1 MPPHVYKCGFLGRS
15 GTGRRCPDERQWSH
29 VNKKESR
36 AMTEIIAGVR
46 IPDSILAQDATAL
59 IRDTTTELIYH
70 HSRRVFL
77 FGSLQS
83 RQLGLEPDP
92 ELLYIAAMFHDT
104 GLVPPY
110 RGQEQR
116 FELDSADT
124 ARDFLG
130 SRGLTGSVA
139 DVVWTAIALHTTPE
153 VPYKMDPVI
162 AATTAGVE
170 TDVLGIR
177 LGAISDGDIG
187 AVTAAHPRPKFKS
200 EILQA
205 FTDGF
210 KDRPDT
216 TFGTVNADVLEHFV
230 PGFRRIDF
238 VDVIKNSAWPE

>member
-1 MPPHVYKCGFLGRS
+1 MIE
-15 GTGRRCPDERQWSH
+15 T
-29 VNKKESR
+29 
-36 AMTEIIAGVR
+36 IAGVQ
-46 IPDSILAQDATAL
+46 IPDSRIAIDATEL
-59 IRDTTTELIYH
+59 IRETTTPLIYH

-83 RQLGLEPDP
+83 RNLGIDPDA
-92 ELLYIAAMFHDT
+92 ELLYIAALFHDT

-110 RGQEQR
+110 RGTAQR
-116 FELDSADT
+116 FELDSAD
-124 ARDFLG
+124 AAKSFLTTSG
-130 SRGLTGSVA
+130 FSEAEA

-153 VPYKMDPVI
+153 VPYKMAPVI

-177 LGAISDGDIG
+177 LDRLVQNAID
-187 AVTAAHPRPKFKS
+187 AVTAVHPRPNFKN

-210 KDRPDT
+210 QDRPDT

-230 PGFRRIDF
+230 PGYHHIDF

>member
-1 MPPHVYKCGFLGRS
+1 M
-15 GTGRRCPDERQWSH
+15 
-29 VNKKESR
+29 
-36 AMTEIIAGVR
+36 AEIIAGVHV
-46 IPDSILAQDATAL
+46 PDSALVKEATEQV
-59 IRDTTTELIYH
+59 RDTTNELIFH

-77 FGSLQS
+77 FGTLQS
-83 RQLGLEPDP
+83 RRLGISPDA
-92 ELLYIAAMFHDT
+92 EMLYVAALFHDT
-104 GLVPPY
+104 GLVLPY
-110 RGQEQR
+110 RGTEQR

-124 ARDFLG
+124 ARKFLIEHG
-130 SRGLTGSVA
+130 YSAAET

-153 VPYKMDPVI
+153 VPYKMNPVI

-177 LGAISDGDIG
+177 LDAIEPDALRS
-187 AVTAAHPRPKFKS
+187 VTTAHPRPNFKN

-205 FTDGF
+205 FSDGF
-210 KDRPDT
+210 SDRPDT

>member
-1 MPPHVYKCGFLGRS
+1 MIE
-15 GTGRRCPDERQWSH
+15 T
-29 VNKKESR
+29 
-36 AMTEIIAGVR
+36 IAGVQV
-46 IPDSILAQDATAL
+46 PDSRIANDAAEL
-59 IRDTTTELIYH
+59 IRETTTPLIFH

-83 RQLGLEPDP
+83 RKLGIQPDA
-92 ELLYIAAMFHDT
+92 ELLYIAALFHDS

-110 RGQEQR
+110 RGTTQR
-116 FELDSADT
+116 FELDSADAAKSFLT
-124 ARDFLG
+124 ANGFSDAE
-130 SRGLTGSVA
+130 A

-153 VPYKMDPVI
+153 VPYKMAPVI

-177 LGAISDGDIG
+177 LDSLSQNEID
-187 AVTAAHPRPKFKS
+187 AVIAVHPRPDFKS
-200 EILQA
+200 EILRA

-210 KDRPDT
+210 QERPDT

-230 PGFRRIDF
+230 PNFHRIDF

>member
-1 MPPHVYKCGFLGRS
+1 MIE
-15 GTGRRCPDERQWSH
+15 T
-29 VNKKESR
+29 
-36 AMTEIIAGVR
+36 IAGVQV
-46 IPDSILAQDATAL
+46 PDSRIANDAAEL
-59 IRDTTTELIYH
+59 IRETTTPLIYH

-83 RQLGLEPDP
+83 RKLGIHPDA
-92 ELLYIAAMFHDT
+92 ELFYIAALFHDS

-110 RGQEQR
+110 RGTTQR

-124 ARDFLG
+124 AKSFLMANG
-130 SRGLTGSVA
+130 FSDAEA

-153 VPYKMDPVI
+153 VPYKMAPVI

-177 LGAISDGDIG
+177 LDSLSQNEID
-187 AVTAAHPRPKFKS
+187 AVTAVHPRPDFKN

-210 KDRPDT
+210 QERPDT

-230 PGFRRIDF
+230 PNFHRVDF

>member
-1 MPPHVYKCGFLGRS
+1 
-15 GTGRRCPDERQWSH
+15 
-29 VNKKESR
+29 
-36 AMTEIIAGVR
+36 MTEIIAGVT
-46 IPDSILAQDATAL
+46 IPDSVLAREATQL

-77 FGSLQS
+77 FGSLQA

-92 ELLYIAAMFHDT
+92 ELLYVAAMFHDT

-110 RGQEQR
+110 RGQAQR
-116 FELDSADT
+116 FELDSADA
-124 ARDFLG
+124 ARDFLA
-130 SRGLTGSVA
+130 SRGLTGSPA

-170 TDVLGIR
+170 TDVLGLR
-177 LGAISDGDIG
+177 LDVLGDGDLG
-187 AVTAAHPRPKFKS
+187 AVTAAHPRPNFKS

-230 PGFRRIDF
+230 PGFRRVDF

>member
-1 MPPHVYKCGFLGRS
+1 MPSDRLLTIQREEA
-15 GTGRRCPDERQWSH
+15 TMIE
-29 VNKKESR
+29 
-36 AMTEIIAGVR
+36 TIAGIQ
-46 IPDSILAQDATAL
+46 IPDSRIANDAAEL
-59 IRDTTTELIYH
+59 IRETTTPLIYH

-83 RQLGLEPDP
+83 RKLGIEPDA
-92 ELLYIAAMFHDT
+92 ELLYIAALFHDS

-110 RGQEQR
+110 RGTTQR

-124 ARDFLG
+124 AKSFLTTNG
-130 SRGLTGSVA
+130 FSDAEA

-153 VPYKMDPVI
+153 VPYKMAPVI

-177 LGAISDGDIG
+177 LDSLSQNEID
-187 AVTAAHPRPKFKS
+187 AVTAVHPRPDFKN

-210 KDRPDT
+210 QERPDT

-230 PGFRRIDF
+230 PNFHRVDF